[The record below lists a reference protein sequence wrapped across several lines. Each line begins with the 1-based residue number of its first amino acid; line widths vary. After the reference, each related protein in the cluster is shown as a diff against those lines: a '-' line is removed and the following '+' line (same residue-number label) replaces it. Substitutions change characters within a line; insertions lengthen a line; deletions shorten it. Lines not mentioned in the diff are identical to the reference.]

1 MTSCGGFF
9 DIESKREQLH
19 RLEQIIAQ
27 PDFWNDQARA
37 RHLLAERSRLQAD
50 IEWVERTERM
60 VGDIDVLFE
69 LASEDET
76 LLSELRQTVAQLQ
89 TELADAEVRSMLS
102 GEMDR
107 SNAIVTIKP
116 GAGGTDAQD
125 WAEML
130 LRMYLRWAEK
140 AGYKTELLDQQPG
153 QEAGIKS
160 ATFRVEGD
168 YAYGYLKAEAGVH
181 RLVRL
186 SPFNIAQ
193 SRETS
198 FASVFVTPEVA
209 DDVQIDINEADLKID
224 TFRSSGAGGQHVNKT
239 ESAVRITH
247 VPTGIVVSCQNQ
259 RSQHQNREVAMR
271 VLRSRLYELE
281 MEKRAAEKEKL
292 ESTKRDISFGS
303 QIRSYVLHPYKL
315 VKDVRTK
322 YETSDVEGV
331 LDGDLDGFIR
341 EYLLSQ
347 RNGASV
353 VTEQAWSAQPK

>member
-1 MTSCGGFF
+1 M
-9 DIESKREQLH
+9 
-19 RLEQIIAQ
+19 
-27 PDFWNDQARA
+27 
-37 RHLLAERSRLQAD
+37 
-50 IEWVERTERM
+50 VERFERATEE
-60 VGDIDVLFE
+60 IDVMFE
-69 LASEDET
+69 LAEEDSSM
-76 LLSELRQTVAQLQ
+76 LPELQEALERLEK
-89 TELADAEVRSMLS
+89 ELAEAEIRMMLAGEHDA
-102 GEMDR
+102 G
-107 SNAIVTIKP
+107 NAIVTIKP

-140 AGYKTELLDQQPG
+140 RGYKTEILDVQPG

-160 ATFRVEGD
+160 AIFRVEGE

-198 FASVFVTPEVA
+198 FASVFVSPEIE
-209 DDVQIDINEADLKID
+209 DDIQIEINEADLRIE
-224 TFRSSGAGGQHVNKT
+224 TFRASGAGGQHVNKT

-247 VPTGIVVSCQNQ
+247 IPTGIVVSCQNQ
-259 RSQHQNREVAMR
+259 RSQHQNREMAMR

-281 MEKRAAEKEKL
+281 LQRRAAEKQKL
-292 ESTKRDISFGS
+292 EAMKRDISFGS

-315 VKDVRTK
+315 VKDLRTK

-331 LDGDLDGFIR
+331 LDGNLDEFIR

-347 RNGASV
+347 RDATAPLRREVSEVKAS
-353 VTEQAWSAQPK
+353 

>member
-1 MTSCGGFF
+1 VLG
-9 DIESKREQLH
+9 
-19 RLEQIIAQ
+19 
-27 PDFWNDQARA
+27 
-37 RHLLAERSRLQAD
+37 ERSRLETD
-50 IEWVERTERM
+50 IQLLERFERTQ
-60 VGDIDVLFE
+60 GDVEVMFE
-69 LASEDET
+69 LSEEGDG
-76 LLSELRQTVAQLQ
+76 LMPELQQTIRSLEV
-89 TELADAEVRSMLS
+89 EVADAEFRAMLS
-102 GEMDR
+102 GDQDGA
-107 SNAIVTIKP
+107 NAIVTIKP

-130 LRMYLRWAEK
+130 LRMYLRWSEK
-140 AGYKTELLDQQPG
+140 RGFKTEMLEFQAG

-160 ATFRVEGD
+160 ATLRVEGE

-198 FASVFVTPEVA
+198 FASVFVSPEI
-209 DDVQIDINEADLKID
+209 DDDIEIDINEVDLRID

-247 VPTGIVVSCQNQ
+247 LPTGIVVSCQNQ
-259 RSQHQNREVAMR
+259 RSQHQNRDVAMR

-281 MEKRAAEKEKL
+281 LERRAAEKVKF
-292 ESTKRDISFGS
+292 ESSKRDISFGS
-303 QIRSYVLHPYKL
+303 QIRNYVLHPYKL

-322 YETSDVEGV
+322 YETGNVEGV
-331 LDGDLDGFIR
+331 LDGNLDDFIR

-347 RNGASV
+347 REGRISLSQ
-353 VTEQAWSAQPK
+353 ELAQVKT

>member
-1 MTSCGGFF
+1 LRNSGGFF
-9 DIESKREQLH
+9 DVEAKRTELQ

-27 PDFWNDQARA
+27 PDFWADQHRA
-37 RHLLAERSRLQAD
+37 RKVLSERSRVEAD
-50 IEWVERTERM
+50 IEMLSRFERTLE
-60 VGDIDVLFE
+60 DIEVMFE
-69 LASEDET
+69 LSDEDET
-76 LLSELRQTVAQLQ
+76 MIPELRQTLAHLEA
-89 TELADAEVRSMLS
+89 ELSEAEIRTMLS
-102 GEMDR
+102 GEHDAG
-107 SNAIVTIKP
+107 NAIVTIKP

-130 LRMYLRWAEK
+130 LRLYLRWAEK
-140 AGYKTELLDQQPG
+140 QGYKTELLEQQAG

-160 ATFRVEGD
+160 ATFRVEGQ

-198 FASVFVTPEVA
+198 FASVFVSPEI
-209 DDVQIDINEADLKID
+209 DGDIDIEVNEADLKID

-247 VPTGIVVSCQNQ
+247 LPTGIVVSCQNQ

-281 MEKRAAEKEKL
+281 LEKRAAEKEKL

-303 QIRSYVLHPYKL
+303 QIRNYVLHPYKL

-331 LDGDLDGFIR
+331 LDGNLDEFIR
-341 EYLLSQ
+341 EYLISQ
-347 RNGASV
+347 RSGKASLAEELASV
-353 VTEQAWSAQPK
+353 RA

>member
-1 MTSCGGFF
+1 
-9 DIESKREQLH
+9 
-19 RLEQIIAQ
+19 LEETIAA
-27 PDFWNDQARA
+27 PSFWNDQANAQKVLRA
-37 RHLLAERSRLQAD
+37 RRRLEAD
-50 IEWVERTERM
+50 IEMIERFDRELEDVEVM
-60 VGDIDVLFE
+60 LE
-69 LASEDET
+69 LSAEDDSMLHELRET
-76 LLSELRQTVAQLQ
+76 LTRLESEI
-89 TELADAEVRSMLS
+89 AEAETRTILS
-102 GEMDR
+102 GPHDQG
-107 SNAIVTIKP
+107 NALVTIKP

-140 AGYKTELLDQQPG
+140 RGYRTEVFDIQPG

-168 YAYGYLKAEAGVH
+168 YAFGYLTAEAGVH

-186 SPFNIAQ
+186 SPFNIAR

-198 FASVFVTPEVA
+198 FASVFVYPEIE
-209 DDVQIDINEADLKID
+209 DDIEIQIDEKDLKID

-247 VPTGIVVSCQNQ
+247 TPTGIVVSCQNQ
-259 RSQHQNREVAMR
+259 RSQHQNREVAMK
-271 VLRSRLYELE
+271 VLRSRLYDLELE
-281 MEKRAAEKEKL
+281 KRSAEKERL

-331 LDGDLDGFIR
+331 LDGHLDEFIR
-341 EYLLSQ
+341 EYLLTRRAERVS
-347 RNGASV
+347 
-353 VTEQAWSAQPK
+353 SAEELVPMKTS

>member
-1 MTSCGGFF
+1 MT
-9 DIESKREQLH
+9 
-19 RLEQIIAQ
+19 RLEETIAA
-27 PDFWNDQARA
+27 PSFWNDQANAQKVLRA
-37 RHLLAERSRLQAD
+37 RRRLEAD
-50 IEWVERTERM
+50 IEMIERFDRELEDVEVM
-60 VGDIDVLFE
+60 LE
-69 LASEDET
+69 LSAEDDSMLHELRET
-76 LLSELRQTVAQLQ
+76 LTRLESEI
-89 TELADAEVRSMLS
+89 AEAETRTILS
-102 GEMDR
+102 GPHDQG
-107 SNAIVTIKP
+107 NALVTIKP

-140 AGYKTELLDQQPG
+140 RGYRTEVFDIQPG

-168 YAYGYLKAEAGVH
+168 YAFGYLTAEAGVH

-186 SPFNIAQ
+186 SPFNIAR

-198 FASVFVTPEVA
+198 FASVFVYPEIE
-209 DDVQIDINEADLKID
+209 DDIEIQIDEKDLKID

-247 VPTGIVVSCQNQ
+247 TPTGIVVSCQNQ
-259 RSQHQNREVAMR
+259 RSQHQNREVAMK
-271 VLRSRLYELE
+271 VLRSRLYDLELE
-281 MEKRAAEKEKL
+281 KRSAEKERL

-331 LDGDLDGFIR
+331 LDGHLDEFIR
-341 EYLLSQ
+341 EYLLTRRAERVS
-347 RNGASV
+347 
-353 VTEQAWSAQPK
+353 SAEELVPMKTS